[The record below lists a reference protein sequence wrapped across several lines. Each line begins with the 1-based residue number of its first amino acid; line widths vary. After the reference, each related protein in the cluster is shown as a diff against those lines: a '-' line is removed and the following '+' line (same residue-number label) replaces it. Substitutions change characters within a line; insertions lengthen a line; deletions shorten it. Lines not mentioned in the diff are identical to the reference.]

1 MSEKNIKKIGIRD
14 ALGEYIYTDIGVDAD
29 KVDIDVSTNLAEKL
43 VEIDNKF
50 EDLKAGGYAS
60 KDIYGDEKINLG
72 RKAGTVVGPYS
83 VTIGRDVSATG
94 TCSLAEGKDT
104 AAKGNYSHSEGYN
117 TTAIQDASH
126 SEGYETTASGGAS
139 HSEGDGTKA
148 YGHYSHSEGYKTTAN
163 GDASHAEGDST
174 KAIGGNSHAEGYNT
188 QAFGRASHS
197 EGNDTAA
204 NGDNSH
210 SEGTS
215 TIASGDSAHAEG
227 YNTKANGNY
236 AHVEG
241 TGTKASGYASHSE
254 GYDTTASGD
263 SAHSEGYNTTASGNS
278 AHVEGTGTKASGD
291 SAHSEGYYTK
301 ASGNSAHSEGDQTL
315 ANGKASHSE
324 GEGTIAGGEN
334 SHSEGYGTIA
344 SGQSQHVQ
352 GRYNVE
358 DTNDRYAHIVG
369 GGSRMERKNIH
380 TLDWQGNAEFAGN
393 VKCSNVLKT
402 LTECEAST
410 TSTDIAG
417 ASALAELTNVK
428 TVTYSFL
435 GSDIYDWGFYLA
447 NVIQVGKLTI
457 INGRIQSGVNVSLPN
472 IAWIE
477 VMQLSAKPTDR
488 VYGICNSPN
497 GKDVNFS
504 SYIDGNGKLFIA
516 PDRELTNSGILVD
529 ILFAFQAV

>member
-29 KVDIDVSTNLAEKL
+29 KVDIDSSTNLAEKL

-60 KDIYGDEKINLG
+60 KDIYGNEKINLG
-72 RKAGTVVGPYS
+72 RKVGTSAGPYS

-94 TCSLAEGKDT
+94 TCSLAEGSGTT
-104 AAKGNYSHSEGYN
+104 ASGNYSHAEGSNTIAKEIYSHAEGSGTTASGICAHAEGSSNTASGICAHAEGSVTKASGDYSHAEGGITQAIGNASHAEGESTTAEGDHSHSEGYN
-117 TTAIQDASH
+117 T
-126 SEGYETTASGGAS
+126 
-139 HSEGDGTKA
+139 K
-148 YGHYSHSEGYKTTAN
+148 AN
-163 GDASHAEGDST
+163 GDASHAEG
-174 KAIGGNSHAEGYNT
+174 GNTRAEGNYSHAEGNNT
-188 QAFGRASHS
+188 
-197 EGNDTAA
+197 TA
-204 NGDNSH
+204 NR
-210 SEGTS
+210 
-215 TIASGDSAHAEG
+215 DSSHAEG
-227 YNTKANGNY
+227 S
-236 AHVEG
+236 G
-241 TGTKASGYASHSE
+241 TAASGLVSHAE
-254 GYDTTASGD
+254 G
-263 SAHSEGYNTTASGNS
+263 
-278 AHVEGTGTKASGD
+278 K
-291 SAHSEGYYTK
+291 
-301 ASGNSAHSEGDQTL
+301 
-315 ANGKASHSE
+315 
-324 GEGTIAGGEN
+324 
-334 SHSEGYGTIA
+334 GTIA
-344 SGQSQHVQ
+344 SGQTQHVQ
-352 GRYNVE
+352 GKYNVE
-358 DTNDRYAHIVG
+358 DTEDKYAHIVG
-369 GGSRMERKNIH
+369 GGTSATDRKNIH
-380 TLDWQGNAEFAGN
+380 TLDWQGNAEFAGD

-472 IAWIE
+472 NIAWIE

>member
-29 KVDIDVSTNLAEKL
+29 KVDIDSSTNLAEKL

-50 EDLKAGGYAS
+50 EDLKAGGYAN
-60 KDIYGDEKINLG
+60 KNIYGDEKINLG
-72 RKAGTVVGPYS
+72 RKVGTAAGPYS
-83 VTIGRDVSATG
+83 VTIGRDVSAAG
-94 TCSLAEGKDT
+94 TCSLAEGNGT
-104 AAKGNYSHSEGYN
+104 AASGNYSHSEGN
-117 TTAIQDASH
+117 
-126 SEGYETTASGGAS
+126 
-139 HSEGDGTKA
+139 
-148 YGHYSHSEGYKTTAN
+148 
-163 GDASHAEGDST
+163 
-174 KAIGGNSHAEGYNT
+174 
-188 QAFGRASHS
+188 
-197 EGNDTAA
+197 
-204 NGDNSH
+204 
-210 SEGTS
+210 
-215 TIASGDSAHAEG
+215 
-227 YNTKANGNY
+227 
-236 AHVEG
+236 
-241 TGTKASGYASHSE
+241 
-254 GYDTTASGD
+254 
-263 SAHSEGYNTTASGNS
+263 
-278 AHVEGTGTKASGD
+278 
-291 SAHSEGYYTK
+291 
-301 ASGNSAHSEGDQTL
+301 
-315 ANGKASHSE
+315 
-324 GEGTIAGGEN
+324 GTIAGGEN

-344 SGQSQHVQ
+344 SGQTQHVQ

-369 GGSRMERKNIH
+369 GGSKMERKNIHTLDWYGNAEFAGDVQGYDSTTGKKVSLLDKATIYGDTTINVGRKENSTVGEYSTAEGYNTTASGKYSHAEGTSTTASRDSSHAEGYYTKANGDASHAEGGSTKAIGKYSHAEGGSTAANGDYSHSEGFGTIASGLGQHVQGKYNVEDTEDKYAHIVGCGTAMNDRKNIH
-380 TLDWQGNAEFAGN
+380 TLDWQGNAEFAGD

-435 GSDIYDWGFYLA
+435 GSDIYDWGFYFA